1 MNRRQLL
8 TGVGGVAALN
18 WTGCKGPAPLA
29 SSSPQVS
36 ATPLDTERLQ
46 ALFDQVLGSHAWIP
60 EASVFPGELKELQD
74 ALLEEG
80 MGSTAEAVAIL
91 GNSVLPGMLTGMTQ
105 LDSEDG
111 EEVGQALRTGLAECV
126 DGFKAMKDQLSG
138 MRTELG
144 AKGLL
149 GDNDTGELLQEMK
162 DKQLEFRKML
172 HDNELQE
179 HPLATLGL
187 AIGKDRQTWVQ
198 AGADGEDAMLSLETG
213 IDGLLELLAANP
225 MTPSGPPP
233 PLAEWAEDIC
243 DAVGVPGWFDWVFG
257 DLMGL
262 PVTGSCDEQ
271 RMLYETGALGVL
283 IVTGM
288 MGLITILFKGSAVF
302 GLITVAGGWF
312 AILILAVLFLVG
324 AFMVLCRIDTIVDL
338 WAECLSF
345 PGSR

>member
-18 WTGCKGPAPLA
+18 WSGCKGPDPLD
-29 SSSPQVS
+29 SSSPQVT
-36 ATPLDTERLQ
+36 ATPIEMGRLQ
-46 ALFDQVLGSHAWIP
+46 NLFDQVLGSHAWIP
-60 EASVFPGELKELQD
+60 EASVFPSELKKLQD

-111 EEVGQALRTGLAECV
+111 EEVGQAIRAGLAEGV
-126 DGFKAMKDQLSG
+126 DGVKALKAQLSG
-138 MRTELG
+138 MRAELG

-149 GDNDTGELLQEMK
+149 GDNDTGQLLQEMK

-172 HDNELQE
+172 HENELQE

-187 AIGKDRQTWVQ
+187 AVGKDRQNWVET
-198 AGADGEDAMLSLETG
+198 GADGEEAMQSLETG
-213 IDGLLELLAANP
+213 IEGLLDLLAANP
-225 MTPSGPPP
+225 VTPSGPPP
-233 PLAEWAEDIC
+233 PLADWAEDIC
-243 DAVGVPGWFDWVFG
+243 DSVGVPGWFDWVFG

-271 RMLYETGALGVL
+271 RMLYETGALSAL
-283 IVTGM
+283 ILSGM
-288 MGLITILFKGSAVF
+288 MGLITILFKQTALF

-312 AILILAVLFLVG
+312 AILLLVVLFLVG
-324 AFMVLCRIDTIVDL
+324 AFMVLCRIDTIIDL
-338 WAECLSF
+338 WAACLSF
-345 PGSR
+345 PGMK